1 MSKQKINISKIL
13 SHYAVGTKLY
23 SPIIGDVSL
32 VEVYNSDS
40 GSDMFLVKGQNEIGR
55 NIDLEFCPNG
65 HFFYA
70 TPNAECL
77 IFPSKK
83 MRDWSKFAWQRGNVL
98 VSDNGK
104 VEVIFERFNDDEYTS
119 FLGRHYLLSKEDGH
133 YEYKSKQHIFRTKD
147 FNLET
152 EDAAQNYIKVI
163 EEKNSGRFNLETLE
177 FEPKLMSY
185 KELFTFLRCSSAEVE
200 PKLMSYK
207 EYKDNFSSPS
217 TPCLFKPFDK
227 VLVRDW
233 ENQKWH
239 CNIYSHYSCNS
250 HYPNVCADGGY
261 KFCIPYEG
269 NEHLLGTDKGVDEQE
284 GGKQ

>member
-1 MSKQKINISKIL
+1 MGKQEINISKIL

-23 SPIIGDVSL
+23 SQVLGDVSL
-32 VEVYNSDS
+32 VEVYNPDS
-40 GSDMFLVKGQNEIGR
+40 GSDMFLIKGQNDKGGDIK
-55 NIDLEFCPNG
+55 LEFCNDG
-65 HFFYA
+65 HCFHG

-77 IFPSKK
+77 IFPSRE

-98 VSDNGK
+98 VSNNGK

-133 YEYKSKQHIFRTKD
+133 CEYKSKQHIFKTKD

-152 EDAAQNYIKVI
+152 EDAAQDFIKFI
-163 EEKNSGRFNLETLE
+163 EEKNGGKFNLETLE
-177 FEPKLMSY
+177 FEKVQIQ
-185 KELFTFLRCSSAEVE
+185 F
-200 PKLMSYK
+200 
-207 EYKDNFSSPS
+207 KDNASNPS
-217 TPCLFKPFDK
+217 IPCLLKPFDK

-250 HYPNVCADGGY
+250 HYPHVCADGGY

-269 NEHLLGTDKGVDEQE
+269 NEHLLGTYKGVDEQE

>member
-23 SPIIGDVSL
+23 SPVIGNVTL

-40 GSDMFLVKGQNEIGR
+40 GSDMFLVKGQNDQGS

-83 MRDWSKFAWQRGNVL
+83 MRDWSKFAWKKGDVL
-98 VSDNGK
+98 TGPGVVTIFVKFCDDNYDTFIGRDYIAGTDKIEAFDSKHK
-104 VEVIFERFNDDEYTS
+104 VI
-119 FLGRHYLLSKEDGH
+119 
-133 YEYKSKQHIFRTKD
+133 D
-147 FNLET
+147 FNRET
-152 EDAAQNYIKVI
+152 EESAQKFIKYIENKFDAKLN
-163 EEKNSGRFNLETLE
+163 RETLE
-177 FEPKLMSY
+177 LEMSY
-185 KELFTFLRCSSAEVE
+185 KQ
-200 PKLMSYK
+200 
-207 EYKDNFSSPS
+207 YKDNASNPS
-217 TPCLFKPFDK
+217 TPCRFKPFDK
-227 VLVRDW
+227 VLVRDL
-233 ENQKWH
+233 ENQKWR
-239 CNIYSHYSCNS
+239 CNIYSHYKEGSFP
-250 HYPNVCADGGY
+250 YVCVDNEY
-261 KFCIPYEG
+261 RFCIPYEG

>member
-1 MSKQKINISKIL
+1 MSKQEINISKIL

-23 SPIIGDVSL
+23 SPVIGNVTL

-40 GSDMFLVKGQNEIGR
+40 GSDMFLVKGQNDQGS

-77 IFPSKK
+77 IFPSRE

-98 VSDNGK
+98 VSNNGK

-133 YEYKSKQHIFRTKD
+133 CEYKSKQHIFKTKD

-152 EDAAQNYIKVI
+152 EDAAQNFIKFI
-163 EEKNSGRFNLETLE
+163 EEKNGGKFNLETLE
-177 FEPKLMSY
+177 FEKVQIQ
-185 KELFTFLRCSSAEVE
+185 F
-200 PKLMSYK
+200 
-207 EYKDNFSSPS
+207 KDNASNPS
-217 TPCLFKPFDK
+217 IPCLLKPFDK

-250 HYPNVCADGGY
+250 HYPHVCADGGY

-269 NEHLLGTDKGVDEQE
+269 NEHLLGTYKGVDEQE